1 MPETIDAVFAQL
13 RKDVEA
19 ATSPEHRQV
28 AVDKAELA
36 VKSIVIRLLSRDSTA
51 APGASSLRPRQDQAT
66 GQLSVEVCRMTEKDL
81 SRLGLE
87 PGTQLDFR
95 REQIN
100 KGQSFQIFFRSAPPG
115 ISVRPRYAETELGV
129 FKCGC
134 PGGARPNGE
143 PVVRSLG
150 CPVHTPSQSWP
161 ITNALVAWAGKWRQD
176 N

>member
-13 RKDVEA
+13 RQDVAA

-51 APGASSLRPRQDQAT
+51 APGASSLPGLVKIKRQAT
-66 GQLSVEVCRMTEKDL
+66 ERGGRMTEKDL

-129 FKCGC
+129 FECEC

-143 PVVRSLG
+143 PVVHSLG